1 MAKIYLD
8 INDSHCFTD
17 QNIKRNAIHC
27 SVVENSMICK
37 KKLRNDL
44 VNKFGTLPFV
54 DTEDLTFQSSPSPD
68 SSEVDNNNNL
78 TNAFHHD
85 KVNISNIKCDLDCG
99 SCMTDSCI
107 FQPSAIHIGYSQKV
121 EKMMQKMGYKVSKG
135 LGAEEQGSTL
145 PIEYIKH
152 SGRTGIGYS
161 PLFPTD
167 SSNPLLQKGELL
179 SSVVLKWVSYEDYD
193 SFPQIHF
200 IIKSRSLDILK
211 EAKFVDGNIFS
222 SLLANKSKLDILEN
236 REDFLFARKRSN
248 PFETIG
254 KGIFQNRAAMKIA
267 NLDSM
272 VDFAFTRWSNNYSPI
287 STIDS
292 YSDISP
298 FYFADLCAG
307 PGGFS
312 EYILYRLG
320 WRAKGF
326 GFTLRGECDFKLDDF
341 IAGTPETFEPYYGV
355 YNDGDITKRENLL
368 AFQKYVFEVS
378 NKSGVALVM
387 GDGGFSVSGQENS
400 QEILSK
406 QLILCQFL
414 CATSILQE
422 GGNFLCK
429 TFDLFTN
436 FSVNLVYLMYR
447 CFCRISIVKPCTSRP
462 ANSERYII
470 CNGFRLR
477 EGKKVF
483 GILLEVNDKINQ
495 IKPSGEDINAFLSND
510 MLGKELIFKYIL
522 KSNNLIANIQNEALQ
537 KLISFIHEKYKSTDF
552 HITMKTSCFLAW
564 KIPEVVRSNFKCKYA
579 DPNIYFDEFCK
590 HSNIGSRSV
599 FNVSS
604 YNRLNNTNIDTLSEI
619 HSWHCYPLYGKRLIL
634 VSLGRDKIYFWD
646 CNSEPIRFAHI
657 SSIIE
662 QTLEIPR
669 NTILEVLL
677 VDTFSINNRT
687 EPKPLGKQVWLIDI
701 YAISNYNVSNWTR
714 LRRLKLIKLLYQVI
728 HKPLSNCIQLRPI
741 LSFNLNELPNLLNN
755 VILGD
760 KKNGCI
766 KQACLKLRE
775 NSFVSITGIIF
786 TRTIKHPWIARISKT
801 HNKLYYFNT
810 KTNISSFDVPEEST
824 MDAYSSLKSRMIW
837 FWSDP
842 EEILLDRKLI
852 FSALYDTST
861 IDSSRFTEFIS
872 KRL

>member
-8 INDSHCFTD
+8 VKDSLCFTD
-17 QNIKRNAIHC
+17 QNVKRNAIQC
-27 SVVENSMICK
+27 DEVENFMTSK
-37 KKLRNDL
+37 KKLKENA
-44 VNKFGTLPFV
+44 KKISLPFV

-68 SSEVDNNNNL
+68 SSEVEANHNL
-78 TNAFHHD
+78 SKAFHCD
-85 KVNISNIKCDLDCG
+85 KSPISALHSHSN
-99 SCMTDSCI
+99 
-107 FQPSAIHIGYSQKV
+107 PIHVGYSHKV
-121 EKMMQKMGYKVSKG
+121 AKMMQKMGYKVSKG

-152 SGRTGIGYS
+152 SGRTGIGYYS
-161 PLFPTD
+161 LMPND
-167 SSNPLLQKGELL
+167 SCDHLVHKGELL
-179 SSVVLKWVSYEDYD
+179 TSVIVKWISFEGDQK
-193 SFPQIHF
+193 SFPLVNF
-200 IIKSRSLDILK
+200 IIHPMNLNISK
-211 EAKFVDGNIFS
+211 EAKLVDSKILS
-222 SLLANKSKLDILEN
+222 CLLANKSQLDILEN

-267 NLDSM
+267 NLDCM
-272 VDFAFTRWSNNYSPI
+272 VDFAFTRWSSTYSAI
-287 STIDS
+287 STIDNC
-292 YSDISP
+292 SDISP

-355 YNDGDITKRENLL
+355 FNDGDITKKENLL

-378 NKSGVALVM
+378 NRSGVALVM

-414 CATSILQE
+414 CATSILNE

-436 FSVNLVYLMYR
+436 FSMNLIYLMYR
-447 CFCRISIVKPCTSRP
+447 CFYRISVVKPCTSRP

-470 CNGFRLR
+470 CNGFKLR

-483 GILLEVNDKINQ
+483 GILLEANDKINLL
-495 IKPSGEDINAFLSND
+495 KTSGEDITAFLSDD
-510 MLGKELIFKYIL
+510 MVGKDLLIEYIL
-522 KSNNLIANIQNEALQ
+522 KSNNLIASIQSKALL
-537 KLISFIHEKYKSTDF
+537 KLISFINEKYRSTDF
-552 HITMKTSCFLAW
+552 HVTMKTSCFLAW
-564 KIPEVVRSNFKCKYA
+564 NIPDIVRSSFKFKFA
-579 DPNIYFDEFCK
+579 DPNKFFAEFCK
-590 HSNIGSRSV
+590 HSNIGFGSL
-599 FNVSS
+599 FNLSS
-604 YNRLNNTNIDTLSEI
+604 YTSLIDTNIDSLSEL
-619 HSWHCYPLYGKRLIL
+619 HSWHCYPLYGRRLIL
-634 VSLGRDKIYFWD
+634 VCLGRDKIYFWD
-646 CNSEPIRFAHI
+646 CISEPIRFAHI
-657 SSIIE
+657 SSIID

-677 VDTFSINNRT
+677 VDTFSINGT
-687 EPKPLGKQVWLIDI
+687 ESKPLGKQIWLIDVYSI
-701 YAISNYNVSNWTR
+701 ANYNVCNWNR

-728 HKPLSNCIQLRPI
+728 HKPVSNYIPLRPI
-741 LSFNLNELPNLLNN
+741 LSFELKDLPNLL
-755 VILGD
+755 
-760 KKNGCI
+760 KNSIWGGEPVRSL
-766 KQACLKLRE
+766 KQACLKLKE

-810 KTNISSFDVPEEST
+810 KTNISSFDPPIEAT

-837 FWSDP
+837 FWADP
-842 EEILLDRKLI
+842 ENISLDKSLM
-852 FSALYDTST
+852 FSEGLSDTS
-861 IDSSRFTEFIS
+861 IINSSRLTEYIT